1 MSRQK
6 RMDFVSITN
15 NRLLTEDALCGSSK
29 SYDMDL
35 TEICKTIQD
44 NLRTSSIESSESDIE
59 ANFNSLSESLLD
71 TILKSIPSNEYYC
84 FVATISGASSMWCVC
99 IENQKIVSNSKFP
112 RFNGSLANEDVEIIE
127 NLAEE
132 IFNFSVAKKGVFKSM
147 VNI

>member
-44 NLRTSSIESSESDIE
+44 NLRTSSIESSESDI
-59 ANFNSLSESLLD
+59 ANFNSPPESLLNA
-71 TILKSIPSNEYYC
+71 ILNSIPSDEHYC
-84 FVATISGASSMWCVC
+84 FVGTLSGASSMWCVC
-99 IENQKIVSNSKFP
+99 VENQNIISNSIFP
-112 RFNGSLANEDVEIIE
+112 RFNDSFPNEDGETIE